1 MLTLAL
7 LALGLGLGLP
17 LAMAAAN
24 FCPVVGADYEADGS
38 MIKVTASNSSSSW
51 QCTGTLYKPETF
63 YCKIVRQQKVK

>member
-7 LALGLGLGLP
+7 LGLGLGLP

-38 MIKVTASNSSSSW
+38 MIKVTASSRSSR
-51 QCTGTLYKPETF
+51 QRIF
-63 YCKIVRQQKVK
+63 IVKL

>member
-7 LALGLGLGLP
+7 LALGLGLP

-38 MIKVTASNSSSSW
+38 MIKVTATSRSSSW
-51 QCTGTLYKPETF
+51 QCTLYKPETI
-63 YCKIVRQQKVK
+63 YCKIV

>member
-7 LALGLGLGLP
+7 LALALGLGLP

-38 MIKVTASNSSSSW
+38 MIKVTASSRSSW
-51 QCTGTLYKPETF
+51 STMHTYKTAKSE
-63 YCKIVRQQKVK
+63 VNVV

>member
-7 LALGLGLGLP
+7 LALALGLGLP

-38 MIKVTASNSSSSW
+38 MIKVTASSSSSW
-51 QCTGTLYKPETF
+51 QCTGTLYKPETLF
-63 YCKIVRQQKVK
+63 IVKLK

>member
-7 LALGLGLGLP
+7 LALGLGLP

-24 FCPVVGADYEADGS
+24 FCPVVRADYEADGS

>member
-7 LALGLGLGLP
+7 LALGLGLP

-38 MIKVTASNSSSSW
+38 MIKVTAFSSSSW
-51 QCTGTLYKPETF
+51 QCTGTLYKPETT
-63 YCKIVRQQKVK
+63 YLL

>member
-7 LALGLGLGLP
+7 LALGLGLP

-38 MIKVTASNSSSSW
+38 MIKVTASSRSSR
-51 QCTGTLYKPETF
+51 QRIF
-63 YCKIVRQQKVK
+63 IVKL

>member
-7 LALGLGLGLP
+7 LALALGLP

-38 MIKVTASNSSSSW
+38 MIKVTATISSSW
-51 QCTGTLYKPETF
+51 CTVHTYKTAKSE
-63 YCKIVRQQKVK
+63 VNVV

>member
-17 LAMAAAN
+17 LATAAAN

-38 MIKVTASNSSSSW
+38 MIKVTATSSSSR
-51 QCTGTLYKPETF
+51 QRISI

>member
-7 LALGLGLGLP
+7 LALALGLGLP
-17 LAMAAAN
+17 LATAAAN

-38 MIKVTASNSSSSW
+38 MIKVTASSRSSSW
-51 QCTGTLYKPETF
+51 QCTLYKPETI

>member
-7 LALGLGLGLP
+7 LALALALP
-17 LAMAAAN
+17 LATATAN

-38 MIKVTASNSSSSW
+38 MIKVTATSSSPW
-51 QCTGTLYKPETF
+51 QCTLYKAQTF

>member
-7 LALGLGLGLP
+7 LALGLGLP
-17 LAMAAAN
+17 LATAAAN

-38 MIKVTASNSSSSW
+38 MIKVTASSSSPW
-51 QCTGTLYKPETF
+51 QCTLYKPETF